1 MKRIYARNC
10 EVKEITNKEANDF
23 FNKYH
28 KQGALTT
35 SVTAWGL
42 YYNDELVQAES
53 FGLPRIEI
61 QAKSIWHDWELYRE
75 CSKEDYYI
83 IGGKS
88 KLLKAFENKY
98 KPLALL
104 SYCNTTLGF
113 DGHSYKACGFSL
125 ERTSDD
131 YYYEYNGE
139 IIKRYKMQKNSNL
152 RKQGKVEPIQR
163 TLEKYG
169 KTYDPNKT
177 EKENA
182 EIAGFKRINGTGQQ
196 VWTKYYSDNIGYV
209 YEITNIDTKE
219 TYIGQHTLLKNGK
232 LGKTSY
238 FGSGVHLTRAVKKY
252 GKESF
257 KIKVLEWTKDL
268 TKLTDLEYKYISEAK
283 AIGKAEFNIATNPF
297 NAASHQYQNK
307 TPSNSASL
315 KEYYKTHD
323 APIKGKKH
331 SIESKIKMSEAA
343 SGKSKPWVA
352 EKVLPK
358 VRESDGYK
366 HRDKSNKNHSYDDE
380 WKKKVAEQTKI
391 KMAEQKAK
399 DVEYIHSMGYVT
411 VDDLMAIMGWKD
423 KQIRKLTPVGR
434 YKKLKYFVKPVEG
447 Q

>member
-1 MKRIYARNC
+1 MRRIYARNC

-23 FNKYH
+23 FKRYH

-35 SVTAWGL
+35 STVAWGL
-42 YYNDELVQAES
+42 FYNSELVQAES

-88 KLLKAFENKY
+88 KLLKAFENEY

-113 DGHSYKACGFSL
+113 DGHSYAACGFKL

-131 YYYEYNGE
+131 YYYEYNGD

-152 RKQGKVEPIQR
+152 RKQGKIEPIQR
-163 TLEKYG
+163 TLEFYG

-182 EIAGFKRINGTGQQ
+182 EAAGFKRVNGTGQQ

-209 YEITNIDTKE
+209 YEITNIETNE

-232 LGKTSY
+232 LGKIDY
-238 FGSGVHLTRAVKKY
+238 FGSGVYLTRAIKKY

-257 KIKVLEWTKDL
+257 KIRVLEWTKDL
-268 TKLTDLEYKYISEAK
+268 TILTDIEYKYISEAK
-283 AIGKAEFNIATNPF
+283 AIGKAEYNISTNPY
-297 NAASHQYQNK
+297 NAAGHRYQNK
-307 TPSNSASL
+307 TPSNSNSL
-315 KEYYKTHD
+315 KDYYKTHD
-323 APIKGKKH
+323 GPNKGKKA
-331 SIESKIKMSEAA
+331 SVETKIKLSEAL
-343 SGKSKPWVA
+343 SNKPKPWVA

-366 HRDKSNKNHSYDDE
+366 NRRPRAKDSYTDE
-380 WKKKVAEQTKI
+380 WKQKVAEQTKI

-399 DVEYIHSMGYVT
+399 DIEYIHSMGYIT
-411 VDDLMAIMGWKD
+411 TEDLINMGWKD
-423 KQIRKLTPVGR
+423 KQIRKLVPVGR
-434 YKKLKYFVKPVEG
+434 YKKRKYFS
-447 Q
+447 QL

>member
-10 EVKEITNKEANDF
+10 EIKEITNKEANDF
-23 FNKYH
+23 FKMYH

-35 SVTAWGL
+35 SIAAFGL
-42 YYNDELVQAES
+42 FYDGELIQAES
-53 FGLPRIEI
+53 FGLPRIEM

-113 DGHSYKACGFSL
+113 DGHSYKACGFKL

-131 YYYEYNGE
+131 YYYEYNGD
-139 IIKRYKMQKNSNL
+139 IIKRYRMQKNSNL

-163 TLEKYG
+163 TLEHYG
-169 KTYDPNKT
+169 LKYDPNKT

-182 EIAGFKRINGTGQQ
+182 EAAGFKRVNGTGQQ
-196 VWTKYYSDNIGYV
+196 VWTKYYSDDIGYV
-209 YEITNIDTKE
+209 YEITNIESNE

-232 LGKTSY
+232 LGKIDY
-238 FGSGVHLTRAVKKY
+238 FGSGVFLTRAVKKY

-257 KIKVLEWTKDL
+257 KIKVLEWTNDL
-268 TKLTDLEYKYISEAK
+268 TALTDLEYKYITEAK
-283 AIGKAEFNIATNPF
+283 ASGKAEYNISVNPY
-297 NAASHQYQNK
+297 NASSHHYQNK
-307 TPSNSASL
+307 TPNNSPSL
-315 KEYYKTHD
+315 KKYYETHNS
-323 APIKGKKH
+323 PLKGRKH
-331 SIESKIKMSEAA
+331 TAEAKIKMSEAG
-343 SGKSKPWVA
+343 SGKPKPWVA

-358 VRESDGYK
+358 VRETEGYK
-366 HRDKSNKNHSYDDE
+366 NRDLSNRNHSYDDE
-380 WKKKVAEQTKI
+380 WKQKVSEQTKI

-399 DVEYIHSMGYVT
+399 DTEYIHSMGYVT
-411 VDDLMAIMGWKD
+411 TEDLVALGWKD

-434 YKKLKYFVKPVEG
+434 YKKLKYFNKPE
-447 Q
+447 